1 MSRPNIVFMIADDH
15 RYNAIHALGNA
26 EVRTPHFDQLVHQG
40 TALTHTYIMGSTSG
54 AVCMPSRAM
63 LLTGRSL
70 FHSAEVPTA
79 YPYRIPEYAQLLP
92 EAFREQGYM
101 TYGVGKWHNPKS
113 AYARCFE
120 GGANIFFGGMSD
132 HDKVPIHDFDPTGA
146 YPDDQ
151 QYIGRQ
157 YSTDL
162 FGDAAIDFLENY
174 TDERPFFL
182 YVAFTAPHDP
192 RTPPP
197 EFEYDPA
204 SVSVPE
210 NFLPEHPFD
219 NGVLDI
225 RDELLAPFPRTPEIV
240 QQHMADYYGM
250 ISDLDDKVGQILKT
264 LENRGLAE
272 NTIVVYTADHGL
284 SVGQHGLLGKQNLYD
299 HPPQHP
305 VHHVR
310 RPRRARHELL
320 RQPHQHHPA
329 PRPHRPR
336 GMRFDNCFCT
346 NSICTPSRASILT
359 GTYNHINGVTTLST
373 HMDNR
378 LLTFPEAAAASGY
391 QTAIFGKWHL
401 GTGPD
406 HCPTGFDDWAVLPGQ
421 GLYHNPE
428 FIFKGPDGG
437 IRRTV
442 PGYVTDLITD
452 MCLDW
457 LDERDPTGPSA

>member
-240 QQHMADYYGM
+240 QQHIADYYGM

-299 HPPQHP
+299 HS
-305 VHHVR
+305 VR
-310 RPRRARHELL
+310 VPLILRGPGIPANARRDALCYLYDMYPTLCELTDVPIALSNEGQSLVALITGAKSTHRDSVFSAYQSGVGEQPKFQRMLRSGHTKLIEYSVEGVRHTQLFDLQADPAERFDLAGDARYQAQITQL
-320 RQPHQHHPA
+320 RQE
-329 PRPHRPR
+329 
-336 GMRFDNCFCT
+336 
-346 NSICTPSRASILT
+346 L
-359 GTYNHINGVTTLST
+359 
-373 HMDNR
+373 
-378 LLTFPEAAAASGY
+378 AAW
-391 QTAIFGKWHL
+391 QVEVDD
-401 GTGPD
+401 P
-406 HCPTGFDDWAVLPGQ
+406 CPL
-421 GLYHNPE
+421 NE
-428 FIFKGPDGG
+428 
-437 IRRTV
+437 
-442 PGYVTDLITD
+442 
-452 MCLDW
+452 
-457 LDERDPTGPSA
+457 S